1 MEQQEQNPLSTPL
14 VSRGG
19 RGIGEH
25 IPIREILNRR
35 NIRNLMKE
43 LEPARSD
50 AKDPKISYDELKA
63 IVRTSGVELEEL
75 VSWREETWKL
85 PRPNWAIKKQ
95 TCQYQDKGKWL
106 PIKEILLDREEVVH
120 IEYENGLREERVPKS
135 RLKWRYALPGGG
147 RHVLVGTL
155 FYRLLKVLSQKCENS
170 TCTNIIT
177 GINPEHLSAW
187 HMGHIDASTK
197 RHNPADCLTKPL
209 ANAVEEYAKCQ
220 LECVE
225 CHDQRSN
232 CSWKVNTGIKQK
244 RTYDLRPYR
253 SIKDIIKSKE
263 YQVFQNDLESSHAR
277 FRGKVPKVSFDQLKE
292 ITKTHLNFELEDL
305 VTWDETVWNTP
316 SPNNLMQPGCERHRK
331 VGSLEYAAIKKLAG
345 SCAVCLTSIVNV
357 PPDRLNGWHM
367 DHLENKKF
375 EPAMGQRKNPKIAH
389 EEYAKCVL
397 KCSACHKQGK
407 KASWEK

>member
-1 MEQQEQNPLSTPL
+1 MDPFSTPTT
-14 VSRGG
+14 SRA
-19 RGIGEH
+19 REH

-35 NIRNLMKE
+35 EIRNLMKE
-43 LEPARSD
+43 LEPARSG
-50 AKDPKISYDELKA
+50 AKVPKISYDELKT

-75 VSWREETWKL
+75 VSWREETWKV
-85 PRPNWAIKKQ
+85 PRPNWAEKKQ

-120 IEYENGLREERVPKS
+120 IEYENGVREERVPKS
-135 RLKWRYALPGGG
+135 RLKWRPTHPGGG
-147 RHVLVGTL
+147 RHRLVGTL
-155 FYRLLKVLSQKCENS
+155 FYRLLKVLSQKCANS

-177 GINPEHLSAW
+177 GINPEHLNAW

-197 RHNPADCLTKPL
+197 RHNPADCRTQTL
-209 ANAVEEYAKCQ
+209 AIAAEEYAKCQ

-232 CSWKVNTGIKQK
+232 CSWKVNTGIKRK
-244 RTYDLRPYR
+244 RTYDLKSYRPFTE
-253 SIKDIIKSKE
+253 IINSKE
-263 YQVFQNDLESSHAR
+263 YQDFQNDLESSHAR

-292 ITKTHLNFELEDL
+292 ITKRHLNFELEDL

-316 SPNNLMQPGCERHRK
+316 YPNNKNGWTGDSRHFK
-331 VGSLEYAAIKKLAG
+331 VGSLEYAALKKLAG
-345 SCAVCLTSIVNV
+345 SCAVCLRSIVNV
-357 PPDRLNGWHM
+357 PPDRLSGWHM

-375 EPAMGQRKNPKIAH
+375 HPAMGQLKNPKIAH

-397 KCSACHKQGK
+397 KCSACHKQGR
-407 KASWEK
+407 KASWEQ

>member
-1 MEQQEQNPLSTPL
+1 MEPFSTPTT
-14 VSRGG
+14 SRP
-19 RGIGEH
+19 REH

-35 NIRNLMKE
+35 EIRNLMKE
-43 LEPARSD
+43 LEPARSQS
-50 AKDPKISYDELKA
+50 KDPKISYDELKT

-75 VSWREETWKL
+75 VSWREETWKV
-85 PRPNWAIKKQ
+85 PTPNWAEKKQ

-120 IEYENGLREERVPKS
+120 IEYENGLREERVPKT
-135 RLKWRYALPGGG
+135 RLKWRDAKPGGG

-155 FYRLLKVLSQKCENS
+155 FYRLLKVLSQKCANS
-170 TCTNIIT
+170 TCTNVIT
-177 GINPEHLSAW
+177 GINPERLNAW

-197 RHNPADCLTKPL
+197 KHNPADCRTQPL
-209 ANAVEEYAKCQ
+209 ANAAEEYAKCQ

-232 CSWKVNTGIKQK
+232 CSWKANTGIKRK

-253 SIKDIIKSKE
+253 PFTEIINSKE
-263 YQVFQNDLESSHAR
+263 YQDFQNDLESSHAR
-277 FRGKVPKVSFDQLKE
+277 FRGKIPKVSFDQLKE
-292 ITKTHLNFELEDL
+292 MTKTHLNFELEDL

-316 SPNNLMQPGCERHRK
+316 YPNNKNGWTGDSRHFK
-331 VGSLEYAAIKKLAG
+331 VGYLEYAALKKLAG
-345 SCAVCLTSIVNV
+345 SCAVCSRSIVNV
-357 PPDRLNGWHM
+357 PPDRLSGWHM
-367 DHLENKKF
+367 DHQPGQNKLFDPSARGPYK
-375 EPAMGQRKNPKIAH
+375 KPKLAH

-407 KASWEK
+407 KASWEQ